1 VTMLGILQV
10 DSQGNVNVS
19 KRGDGC
25 INYVGPG
32 GFIDFSTSAKT
43 VIFIGKWMARGKM
56 GIQDGR
62 VVIEETGQPKF
73 VERVDE
79 ITFSGIQAV
88 ADGRRI
94 FYVTDV
100 GIFAL
105 TPEGVKLIRVM
116 PGIDIQ
122 RDILDFAN
130 AAILVDDPDSVP
142 LVDASIL
149 TNEGF
154 CLAFT

>member
-1 VTMLGILQV
+1 
-10 DSQGNVNVS
+10 
-19 KRGDGC
+19 
-25 INYVGPG
+25 
-32 GFIDFSTSAKT
+32 
-43 VIFIGKWMARGKM
+43 
-56 GIQDGR
+56 
-62 VVIEETGQPKF
+62 
-73 VERVDE
+73 
-79 ITFSGIQAV
+79 
-88 ADGRRI
+88 
-94 FYVTDV
+94 
-100 GIFAL
+100 
-105 TPEGVKLIRVM
+105 VKLIRVM